1 MQVRKNS
8 SKLEKDPVSEKYS
21 TSTKEPMLKEKY
33 KSKRERMKGDGKN

>member
-8 SKLEKDPVSEKYS
+8 MEKYSESEKYS
-21 TSTKEPMLKEKY
+21 KSTKEPMLKKKY